1 MNLPQL
7 SDALLVLDQRV
18 ATLTFNRDDLRN
30 ALTGSA
36 LIDDICTVADW
47 VNHCDEVSVL
57 VMTGAIG
64 LLIDQVL
71 LRLQR
76 VLLKWSYVDEK

>member
-36 LIDDICTVADW
+36 LIREREHGTVE
-47 VNHCDEVSVL
+47 HLL
-57 VMTGAIG
+57 VMN
-64 LLIDQVL
+64 
-71 LRLQR
+71 
-76 VLLKWSYVDEK
+76 